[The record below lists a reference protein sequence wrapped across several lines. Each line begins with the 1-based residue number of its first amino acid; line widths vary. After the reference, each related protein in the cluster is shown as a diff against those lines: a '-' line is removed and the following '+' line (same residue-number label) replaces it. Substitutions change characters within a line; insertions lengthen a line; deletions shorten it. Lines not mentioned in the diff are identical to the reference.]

1 MIMTSRQQ
9 NTTGKQGYAE
19 TIAKHKISFMI
30 IVFAGYIAASLM
42 FYLDF
47 YFVQHQLSFVDVGIC
62 LFFVIFHF
70 THTKQKWI
78 PLILL
83 IGLIYISYAI
93 FVKTSPFVLNSIHWA
108 YSVFLG
114 LLLGETIQSTIIT
127 TQMTFSRSKQGWDE
141 SYLKQLTHIP
151 QHL

>member
-9 NTTGKQGYAE
+9 NATGKQGYAE

-62 LFFVIFHF
+62 L
-70 THTKQKWI
+70 
-78 PLILL
+78 
-83 IGLIYISYAI
+83 
-93 FVKTSPFVLNSIHWA
+93 
-108 YSVFLG
+108 
-114 LLLGETIQSTIIT
+114 
-127 TQMTFSRSKQGWDE
+127 
-141 SYLKQLTHIP
+141 
-151 QHL
+151 